1 MRGVEKSVEREERA
15 CASAAWCLWCVDGR
29 GLQSHRH
36 SNEICWVSM
45 SVTSPTSSASC
56 LRPRLQLTWNGRT
69 VYGQVGEHLTPRAR
83 ETRHVSRGSKRTV
96 VYEWANDEKL
106 CATTHTH
113 THTSRELPCRLDVR
127 MQYLSHV
134 GEQLYRMALAT
145 AQISSQLTT
154 IMCGVQCGR
163 DVRDPRARGQLRAS
177 HPACATA
184 RLEQRGPT
192 QSPRMQK
199 RLSSL

>member
-113 THTSRELPCRLDVR
+113 THTHTHHVSYRVVLMCACSISHTWGSSSTEWRSRPHKSAR
-127 MQYLSHV
+127 
-134 GEQLYRMALAT
+134 
-145 AQISSQLTT
+145 SSQQSCAACSVAETYV
-154 IMCGVQCGR
+154 IH
-163 DVRDPRARGQLRAS
+163 A
-177 HPACATA
+177 PAD
-184 RLEQRGPT
+184 
-192 QSPRMQK
+192 S
-199 RLSSL
+199 